1 MKPSLAEQATINFY
15 EFDYKGRGYYHFPFC
30 VEIEPPFKPFSHYQI
45 PNNYPKSYDG
55 GKVPSYFKQLTTLF
69 SSKEKELKVEE
80 KPFLPKQVT
89 SKPTLIGLEISFPK
103 RPYIDKTL
111 FVELLNML
119 CYTES
124 NISFEIIGAFE
135 KITIQIV
142 CSEKD
147 KMRVKSH
154 FKAYFSTILFNEIDA
169 LELPFNNYD
178 DIAIC
183 DFGMEE
189 EFMRTVETPQNFNI
203 DGLTSVF
210 ATLENLQQGDIVVY
224 QILFKGV
231 VNSWSKSIIN
241 SVSDSRGNSFFVD
254 APEMLQV
261 ARNKVSKPLFAVV
274 VRLATQSL
282 FKERTQ
288 YLASEVIRTIS
299 TFSKSEFNRLIPLSN
314 EGYKYQHH
322 IENLFYRQTNRLG
335 MLLNT
340 DELVSLVH
348 YPNESVVSTK
358 LGFTN
363 EKTKKAPQ
371 IVLQDTKGCCI
382 GINSHLQEEQNVY
395 LTKKQRLKHIHII
408 GATGV
413 GKSTLIANM
422 ILDDIEKGNGIALFD
437 PHGDICDDILLRI
450 PAHRKEDVIIIDPSD
465 SGFPIGFNLL
475 HATTDAEKIVLSSD
489 LVSAFKRHATAW
501 GDNMTAVLSNAI
513 NAFLESSTG
522 GTLIELKRFLIEEKF
537 RNSFLENVD
546 DNSIHYY
553 WQHEYPMVKKGIAPL
568 LTRIDTFLRPKIIR
582 YMLTQKSG
590 IDFKECIENKKIV
603 LLKLSQGL
611 IGEDNSYLLGSIF
624 ISKFN
629 QVALSRQSISKE
641 KRHPFYIYMDE
652 FQNFITPSITSM
664 LSGVRKYG
672 IGLVLA
678 HQELSQIE
686 ESKILNSVISNPFTR
701 ICFRLGDNDAR
712 KLESGFSFFEQND
725 LQSLGTGQ
733 VIMRVGSS
741 ANDFSLT
748 TPKLTENIDSEI
760 KKFIVDN
767 TRNKYTKN
775 RSEIKELLDNLL
787 PKIKKKSLDKKDE
800 EKFTQTEKEK
810 NINVIPIPV
819 PTSVIEEIEI
829 IPSEIKIEKPT
840 TPFEKQKETYLEQA
854 EEQEVLRQHRS
865 LQYFVRTMAVQ
876 RGFKATLEEKTSNGG
891 RIDVG
896 LLKDDIRIAIEISVT
911 NTVDYEVQNIQKC
924 IDNGYSLVYMISNNE
939 KHLQNIK
946 EQSFKI
952 ISKKLHSK
960 IHFFPSEE
968 LSLYLDALNP
978 TSITKEKRVRGY
990 RVKVNYKTEDVDI
1003 NKQKSIANII
1013 MDALRKK

>member
-1 MKPSLAEQATINFY
+1 MKPSLIEQATINFY

-45 PNNYPKSYDG
+45 PNNYPQDYDDGKS
-55 GKVPSYFKQLTTLF
+55 PSYLKQLTTFF
-69 SSKEKELKVEE
+69 SSKETASEIKEDS
-80 KPFLPKQVT
+80 FLPKKVT
-89 SKPTLIGLEISFPK
+89 SKPTLVGLEISFPK
-103 RPYIDKTL
+103 RPYIDRNL

-119 CYTES
+119 CYSEN
-124 NISFEIIGAFE
+124 NISFEIIGTFE
-135 KITIQIV
+135 KIVIQIV

-147 KMRVKSH
+147 KMRIESQ
-154 FKAYFSTILFNEIDA
+154 FKAYFSSILFTDVDTLN
-169 LELPFNNYD
+169 LPFNGYD

-183 DFGMEE
+183 DFGLEE
-189 EFMRTVETPQNFNI
+189 EFMRTVEAPQNFSI
-203 DGLTSVF
+203 DTFTSIF
-210 ATLENLQQGDIVVY
+210 ATLEILQQGDVILY

-231 VNSWSKSIIN
+231 VNSWSKSILN
-241 SVSDSRGNSFFVD
+241 AVSDSQGNSFFMD

-261 ARNKVSKPLFAVV
+261 AKNKVSKPLFAVV

-282 FKERTQ
+282 FKERAE
-288 YLASEVIRTIS
+288 YLASEVIRTIA
-299 TFSKSEFNRLIPLSN
+299 TFSKSEYNRLIPLSN
-314 EGYKYQHH
+314 EGYEYQHH
-322 IENLFYRQTNRLG
+322 VENLFYRQTNRLG

-340 DELVSLVH
+340 EELVSLVH
-348 YPNESVVSTK
+348 YPNESVISSK
-358 LGFTN
+358 LGFNN
-363 EKTKKAPQ
+363 EKTKKAAQ
-371 IVLQDTKGCCI
+371 IVLQDTNGCFV
-382 GINSHLQEEQNVY
+382 GINSHQQEKYSVH
-395 LTKKQRLKHIHII
+395 LTREQRLKHIHII

-422 ILDDIEKGNGIALFD
+422 VLDDIEKGNGIALFD

-465 SGFPIGFNLL
+465 SEFPIGFNLL
-475 HATTDAEKIVLSSD
+475 QATTDAEKIVLSSD

-513 NAFLESSTG
+513 NTFLESSSG

-582 YMLTQKSG
+582 YMLAQKSG
-590 IDFKECIENKKIV
+590 IDFKECIDGKKIV
-603 LLKLSQGL
+603 LFKLSQGL
-611 IGEDNSYLLGSIF
+611 IGEDNSYLLGSLF

-652 FQNFITPSITSM
+652 FHNFITPSITSM

-672 IGLVLA
+672 VGLVLT

-686 ESKILNSVISNPFTR
+686 EPKVLNSVISNPFTR
-701 ICFRLGDNDAR
+701 ICFRLGDNDAC
-712 KLESGFSFFEQND
+712 KLESGFSYFEQSD
-725 LQSLGTGQ
+725 LQSLGTGE

-741 ANDFSLT
+741 TNDFSLKT
-748 TPKLTENIDSEI
+748 LQLIENTDSEI
-760 KKFIVDN
+760 KDFIIQN
-767 TRNKYTKN
+767 TRNQYSKN
-775 RSEIKELLDNLL
+775 RSEIKELLDSLL
-787 PKIKKKSLDKKDE
+787 PKIKSKTSIKKDV
-800 EKFTQTEKEK
+800 EKPVQTEKEEILDEVFIS
-810 NINVIPIPV
+810 NPV
-819 PTSVIEEIEI
+819 SEIEEINI
-829 IPSEIKIEKPT
+829 VSSEVKAEKPT
-840 TPFEKQKETYLEQA
+840 TPFEKQKETYLKQA
-854 EEQEVLRQHRS
+854 EEQEVLRKHRS
-865 LQYFVRTMAVQ
+865 LQYFVRTMALQ
-876 RGFKATLEEKTSNGG
+876 RGFKATLEEETKNGG
-891 RIDVG
+891 RVDVG
-896 LLKDDIRIAIEISVT
+896 LLKEDIRIAIEISVT

-924 IDNGYSLVYMISNNE
+924 IESDYSLVYMISDNP

-946 EQSFKI
+946 KQALELI
-952 ISKKLHSK
+952 DKKQHSK

-990 RVKVNYKTEDVDI
+990 RVKVNYKTGDANV
-1003 NKQKSIANII
+1003 NKQKSITSII
-1013 MDALRKK
+1013 MEALRKA